1 MPRRAEFQRLCLPGD
16 KAQSSL
22 SYSVRHACCA
32 ATTRG
37 PSSQKPRYRSL
48 RVTLFLQTLPHYSI
62 SAFLSAVS
70 PPHEAS
76 RYPQILAKAPLVSN
90 AYPTMPIAFVADPA
104 ERRPKWS
111 TTILGLHWFFQFIT
125 LGIFQLITI
134 LMVWVLIMGVTGEDG
149 DSRGRPAPPTNYL
162 L

>member
-1 MPRRAEFQRLCLPGD
+1 MPRRAEFPRLCLPGD
-16 KAQSSL
+16 KAQSPL
-22 SYSVRHACCA
+22 SYSARARCA

-37 PSSQKPRYRSL
+37 PSSRKAAVPLTSRDSL
-48 RVTLFLQTLPHYSI
+48 GTSLHLSLPLSSVSI
-62 SAFLSAVS
+62 ARGIEIFADTGKGTTR
-70 PPHEAS
+70 P
-76 RYPQILAKAPLVSN
+76 Y

>member
-1 MPRRAEFQRLCLPGD
+1 VPRRADFQRFCLPGD
-16 KAQSSL
+16 KAQSPL
-22 SYSVRHACCA
+22 SYAVRARCA

-37 PSSQKPRYRSL
+37 PSSQKAAYRSL
-48 RVTLFLQTLPHYSI
+48 RVTLLRPHSI

-76 RYPQILAKAPLVSN
+76 RYSQIPAKAPLVSN

-149 DSRGRPAPPTNYL
+149 DSTGRPAPPTNYL